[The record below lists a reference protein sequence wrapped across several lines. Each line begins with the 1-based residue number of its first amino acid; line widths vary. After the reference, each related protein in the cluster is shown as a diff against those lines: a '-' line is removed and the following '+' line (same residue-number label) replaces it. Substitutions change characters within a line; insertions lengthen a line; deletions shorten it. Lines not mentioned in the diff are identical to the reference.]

1 MTTASTASSA
11 ATFGS
16 FTISRL
22 FKASP
27 ARVFAAW
34 ATPEGKQA
42 WFTAPNNEWEQV
54 DRQFDFR
61 VGGNDVLIGKWKYG
75 VVTHFSSTYRDI
87 VPDRRIVFVYDML
100 VDGKKISVSMVTVE
114 ISPEGEGARM
124 VMSEQDVFLD
134 GYVDNGSREH
144 GTTAQMGMLEQSL
157 QRPLQR

>member
-1 MTTASTASSA
+1 M
-11 ATFGS
+11 
-16 FTISRL
+16 
-22 FKASP
+22 
-27 ARVFAAW
+27 
-34 ATPEGKQA
+34 
-42 WFTAPNNEWEQV
+42 
-54 DRQFDFR
+54 
-61 VGGNDVLIGKWKYG
+61 
-75 VVTHFSSTYRDI
+75 VTHFSSTYRDI

-157 QRPLQR
+157 QRLLQR